1 MDGKVRI
8 GFWRHMLPVPASLLE
23 KRAEKGGRKI
33 REELAFMTG
42 DHRRV
47 HHFIV
52 REMPSFGRPI
62 DPKLIAGGVDL
73 TEERVTTIHQELEE
87 RKLFLF
93 RNDEG
98 AVVWAYPVTVEETPH
113 RLTYSTGEKIY
124 AA

>member
-52 REMPSFGRPI
+52 REMPSFGRPM

-73 TEERVTTIHQELEE
+73 TEERVTTILQELEE

-113 RLTYSTGEKIY
+113 RLTFSTGEKIY